1 MEPIAHLRRAKEA
14 VQGEGSARS
23 RLQAA
28 GNKFWEALLQFER
41 WPPELDAEA
50 ERIMNMLFAKG
61 SIDETVPG
69 MDETTVQETLQR
81 LSAFCDQAEAI
92 LGVGG

>member
-1 MEPIAHLRRAKEA
+1 
-14 VQGEGSARS
+14 
-23 RLQAA
+23 
-28 GNKFWEALLQFER
+28 
-41 WPPELDAEA
+41 
-50 ERIMNMLFAKG
+50 MLFAKG